1 MAATRSP
8 LMLIHGA
15 WLSSR
20 SWDPFAEYF
29 RDRGYDVSAP
39 EWPRKQG
46 DVEELREATDAIEA
60 LVHGLADAESLV
72 RAACAWALGHMG
84 DARAWQA
91 LHARLAVEADESVA
105 GELRDA
111 ISAMHVPP
119 DLPP

>member
-1 MAATRSP
+1 MEGAATRSP

-46 DVEELREATDAIEA
+46 DVEELREATDAIAGLGLTEIVDHYEA
-60 LVHGLADAESLV
+60 QIRALEHEPILIGHSFGGLIVELLLDRGLARGAS
-72 RAACAWALGHMG
+72 R
-84 DARAWQA
+84 
-91 LHARLAVEADESVA
+91 
-105 GELRDA
+105 
-111 ISAMHVPP
+111 
-119 DLPP
+119 